1 MADSKD
7 EWLGALSVNPWF
19 GALPLPERKA
29 MLAVADIVH
38 VRAGEMLYRKG
49 DATGGFYCV
58 VRGAF
63 KVSTLG
69 EDGREGI
76 LSVVEAGNWFGEASL
91 VDGQPRPHDATAVLA
106 STVLV
111 IQSQAFTRL
120 MQRSAFARAIAV
132 LLCSR
137 VRVLYGLVE
146 DAMLRSTRT
155 RIARRLLTLARGDA
169 TMANDARAS
178 VAVSQEALAMML
190 GITRQTLSKELK
202 VLVRDGVLSLGYG
215 RIEIV
220 SMPELE
226 LRGLWFREP
235 SVQPPTKPASPR
247 PRRCR
252 VEPVA

>member
-1 MADSKD
+1 MGDSKD
-7 EWLGALSVNPWF
+7 DLLGTMSRNPWF
-19 GALPLPERKA
+19 GALPLGERKA
-29 MLAVADIVH
+29 MLAAADVLQM
-38 VRAGEMLYRKG
+38 RAGEMLYRK
-49 DATGGFYCV
+49 DDTTGGFYGLV
-58 VRGAF
+58 QGAF

-91 VDGQPRPHDATAVLA
+91 IDGLPRPHDATAVQA
-106 STVLV
+106 SAVLR
-111 IQSQAFTRL
+111 IKPAAFARL

-132 LLCSR
+132 LLCGR
-137 VRVLYGLVE
+137 VRVLYGMVE

-155 RIARRLLTLARGDA
+155 RIARRLLSLARGDA
-169 TMANDARAS
+169 TLANDARAS

-220 SMPELE
+220 SMGELE
-226 LRGLWFREP
+226 VRGAL
-235 SVQPPTKPASPR
+235 A
-247 PRRCR
+247 
-252 VEPVA
+252 